1 MFNLGPLSIEK
12 STTKLIFFE
21 KWFESAAIEHQYRL
35 ITLLKKR
42 LQRRYFH
49 VNIVI
54 FLEHLF

>member
-1 MFNLGPLSIEK
+1 MFNLGPL
-12 STTKLIFFE
+12 TKLIFFE
-21 KWFESAAIEHQYRL
+21 KWFESAAIGHQYRH
-35 ITLLKKR
+35 ITLLKKI